1 MELKSQTAVITGAA
15 RGIGRAIA
23 LSFARHGANIALLD
37 LDGQALED
45 TRQQCADLGVIA
57 RAYTASVAREED
69 VIRAMDS
76 VVNDFG
82 NLDILVNNA
91 GIIRDALLVKAKEGA
106 IIDKMSLA
114 QWQAVIDVN
123 LTGVFLCG
131 REAAERMIKAG
142 KGGVIINISSLSR
155 HGNAGQTN
163 YSAAKAGVT
172 AMTVVW
178 AKELARFKI
187 RAAAIAPGFIA
198 TDIVATMRPDMVEK
212 ALRSVPLNRPG
223 TPDEVAR
230 AAQFIVEDD
239 FFTGRCID
247 LDGGMRT

>member
-1 MELKSQTAVITGAA
+1 MELKSQTAVVTGAA

-23 LSFARHGANIALLD
+23 LSFARQGANIALLD

-57 RAYTASVAREED
+57 RAYTASVAKEDD
-69 VIRAMDS
+69 VIRAMES

-82 NLDILVNNA
+82 SLDILVNNA

-106 IIDKMSLA
+106 VTDKMSLA

-212 ALRSVPLNRPG
+212 ALRAVPLNRPG